1 MARKFLCSGAILLVI
16 ALFAGSAWLLLT
28 PRWVYQVS
36 VEGRPVGMVRSLEEY
51 KQIIEDIQSRAEE
64 QWDCDLVMNEEI
76 TAARVRSWAPQL
88 SPASV
93 QAGIEAAATYQT
105 KGWAIVINGDTV
117 AIVDREQT
125 AKDILDEVKAR
136 YLSQDNNCSLISV
149 NLQEAV
155 GIEST
160 AVTPDA
166 LMDKEAVLAMLV
178 CGQEEIKS
186 YVVKRGDTLSG
197 ISRAQNVSL
206 STLRDANAIEG
217 DAIQVGQVLSLQTSK
232 ALLHVKTVE
241 EVSVSE
247 IIARPVKYKANP
259 DNSVRGDTVVDTG
272 ADGRR
277 EVIYQVVKVNG
288 NEISRRQVAAK
299 VTKEPQA
306 KVILT
311 GIGYWPALPTGMFR
325 FPVNGGTISSR
336 FGERRSYGP
345 HRGVDIANPR
355 GTPIFAAANG
365 TITVRT
371 RGSSYGRYIVIQ
383 HANGYSTL
391 YAHLSEFAG
400 SLRVGSSVVRGQVI
414 GWVGN
419 SGRSTGSHL
428 HWEVR
433 RCNQALN
440 PLNFFGN

>member
-1 MARKFLCSGAILLVI
+1 MARKILCTGAILLVI

-36 VEGRPVGMVRSLEEY
+36 VEGSPVGMVKSLEEY
-51 KQIIEDIQSRAEE
+51 KQIIEDIQSRAEK
-64 QWDCDLVMNEEI
+64 QWECDLIMNEEI
-76 TAARVRSWAPQL
+76 AATRVRMWSPQL

-93 QAGIEAAATYQT
+93 RAGIEAAATYQT
-105 KGWAIVINGDTV
+105 KGWAIVINGDTA

-125 AKDILDEVKAR
+125 AKDILEEVKAR
-136 YLSQDNNCSLISV
+136 YLSQNKNCSLVSV

-155 GIEST
+155 SIESA
-160 AVTPDA
+160 AVTPDS

-178 CGQEEIKS
+178 CGQEEITS
-186 YVVKRGDTLSG
+186 YVVQRGDTLSG
-197 ISRAQNVSL
+197 ISRSHNVSL
-206 STLRDANAIEG
+206 ATLRDANAIAG
-217 DAIQVGQVLSLQTSK
+217 DTIQVGQVLSLQSSK

-241 EVSVSE
+241 EVAVTE
-247 IIARPVKYKANP
+247 TIARAVKYKANP
-259 DNSVRGDTVVDTG
+259 DKTVR
-272 ADGRR
+272 ADKVAEAGSDGKRAVTYR
-277 EVIYQVVKVNG
+277 VVKVNG
-288 NEISRRQVAAK
+288 NEISRKQVAAE

-306 KVILT
+306 KVIMT
-311 GIGYWPALPTGMFR
+311 GIGYWPTRPKGMFR

-336 FGERRSYGP
+336 FGEPRSYGP

-355 GTPIFAAANG
+355 GTPIYAAASG
-365 TITVRT
+365 TVTAKT

-414 GWVGN
+414 GRVGN
-419 SGRSTGSHL
+419 SGRSSGPHL

-433 RCNQALN
+433 RYGEALN

>member
-1 MARKFLCSGAILLVI
+1 MARKSLWAGAILLVI

-36 VEGRPVGMVRSLEEY
+36 VEGSPVGMVKNLEEY
-51 KQIIEDIQSRAEE
+51 KQIIEEIQSRAEE
-64 QWDCDLVMNEEI
+64 RWDCDLVMNEKV
-76 TAARVRSWAPQL
+76 AATRVRMWSPQL

-93 QAGIEAAATYQT
+93 RAGIEAAATYKT

-125 AKDILDEVKAR
+125 AKDILEEVKAQ
-136 YLSQDNNCSLISV
+136 YLSQDKNCSLVSV
-149 NLQEAV
+149 DLQEAV
-155 GIEST
+155 SIEST
-160 AVTPDA
+160 AVTPDV
-166 LMDKEAVLAMLV
+166 LMDKEAVLATLV
-178 CGQEEIKS
+178 CGREEIKA

-197 ISRAQNVSL
+197 ISRSHSVPVD
-206 STLRDANAIEG
+206 TLRDANAIEG
-217 DAIQVGQVLSLQTSK
+217 DAIHVGQVLSLQTSK

-241 EVSVSE
+241 EVAATE
-247 IIARPVKYKANP
+247 TIARSIKYKANP
-259 DNSVRGDTVVDTG
+259 DKSVRADQVVDAG
-272 ADGRR
+272 SDGSRQ
-277 EVIYQVVKVNG
+277 VIYQVVKVNG
-288 NEISRRQVAAK
+288 NEIKRKQINAT

-306 KVILT
+306 KVIMT
-311 GIGYWPALPTGMFR
+311 GIGYWPARPTGMFR
-325 FPVNGGTISSR
+325 FPVNGGRISSR

-355 GTPIFAAANG
+355 GTPIHAAASG
-365 TITVRT
+365 TVTAKT
-371 RGSSYGRYIVIQ
+371 RGSSYGRYIVLQ

-391 YAHLSEFAG
+391 YAHLSEFAS

-414 GWVGN
+414 GRVGN
-419 SGRSTGSHL
+419 SGRSSGPHL

-433 RCNQALN
+433 RYGEALN